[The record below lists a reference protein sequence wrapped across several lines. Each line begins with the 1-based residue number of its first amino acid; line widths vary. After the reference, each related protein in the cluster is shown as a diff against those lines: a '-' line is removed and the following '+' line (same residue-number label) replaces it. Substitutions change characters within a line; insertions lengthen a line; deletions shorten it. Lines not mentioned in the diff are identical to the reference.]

1 MFVVIFYFLAV
12 VACQSFTVTF
22 SVREPSLSSAMSTLM
37 CSSGNSSSISSG
49 HSMKQYLR
57 YFAVEFKNHR
67 EIENEIYHG
76 RSFILY
82 RYHCTSAGY

>member
-1 MFVVIFYFLAV
+1 
-12 VACQSFTVTF
+12 
-22 SVREPSLSSAMSTLM
+22 
-37 CSSGNSSSISSG
+37 
-49 HSMKQYLR
+49 MKQYLR

-82 RYHCTSAGY
+82 RYHCTSAGYKSRRAERQSDYTNVRELSHRIRLGE